1 MLLNQCSRLN
11 SVNLLIYTSISFYF
25 QSKYK
30 NKFSD
35 TTFFVQSYFL
45 DKLQLIHLIIHEL
58 NVIGGIL

>member
-1 MLLNQCSRLN
+1 MLRNQCSKLN
-11 SVNLLIYTSISFYF
+11 FVNLLINTSISFFF

-35 TTFFVQSYFL
+35 TTSFVQSYFL